1 MSLLPENK
9 PKVKDITPKIFL
21 IWGDSMTGKTYLA
34 KSFESPLLLNTDGN
48 DRKVDTPSVT
58 ITDWRI
64 FIEVVKEL
72 QQNKDTYKTIIID
85 LVDDI
90 RTLLDNYIIE
100 EYNKKDKEA
109 KNNKI
114 AETIGDIPF
123 GQGYTQSTS
132 IWKNTMMILSGMD
145 RNIIFISHIKA
156 GKEEQEFEPSLDQKY
171 LNITMGRCDLVVRC
185 TKRGNSYYR
194 LATNRRDDY
203 TLNDIKDEKM
213 REIMKTITGAFKIE
227 MPTMMQKK

>member
-58 ITDWRI
+58 ITDWRV

-100 EYNKKDKEA
+100 E
-109 KNNKI
+109 
-114 AETIGDIPF
+114 
-123 GQGYTQSTS
+123 
-132 IWKNTMMILSGMD
+132 
-145 RNIIFISHIKA
+145 
-156 GKEEQEFEPSLDQKY
+156 
-171 LNITMGRCDLVVRC
+171 
-185 TKRGNSYYR
+185 
-194 LATNRRDDY
+194 
-203 TLNDIKDEKM
+203 
-213 REIMKTITGAFKIE
+213 
-227 MPTMMQKK
+227 